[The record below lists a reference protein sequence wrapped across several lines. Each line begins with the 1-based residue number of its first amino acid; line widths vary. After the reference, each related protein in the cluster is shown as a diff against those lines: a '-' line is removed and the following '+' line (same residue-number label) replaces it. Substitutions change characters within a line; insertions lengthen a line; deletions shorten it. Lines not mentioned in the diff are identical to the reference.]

1 MSASHGQATGADA
14 LLRWSVH
21 RRMEREIGRLE
32 ANGTTVIRLEPGGVA
47 RRAMGLRAMAED
59 RSSRVVE
66 SAYEETRRRIASDP
80 LFARLGGAVR
90 AASVATG

>member
-1 MSASHGQATGADA
+1 
-14 LLRWSVH
+14 
-21 RRMEREIGRLE
+21 
-32 ANGTTVIRLEPGGVA
+32 
-47 RRAMGLRAMAED
+47 MAED